1 MLGVD
6 VGGTFTDVVAFRDGR
21 VTVTKVPSEPS
32 DPARPVVEGGRRLGV
47 RGSAVFNHASTAG
60 LNAVI
65 TRRLPKVAFLTTEGF
80 RDILVKGR
88 LWRPLDTQTDASW
101 RRPFG
106 DCARPL
112 IPRYLRRG
120 VAERILAD
128 GRVMTELDEDHARRQ
143 LAVLGRCDVEGVAI
157 CLLNSYVN
165 RTHEE
170 RLRELTLEALGPEV
184 PVSISS
190 ETSPLAKEY
199 ARASTTVIDV
209 MMKLMFV
216 GYAGELDQQLRALGF
231 TGELNF
237 ADCAA
242 TLMPWR
248 DALAQPF
255 RIVFAGPAA
264 GTTSGARLGEAI
276 GEANLICCDVGGTS
290 TDVSVVQSGRPFVN
304 DTFSLEHDLIIN
316 ALATEI
322 SSVGAGGGS
331 IVSISPAGDVVVGPV
346 SAGADPGPA
355 CYGRGGTAPTITD
368 ACLLMGML
376 DPDGFAGGEM
386 RLDEERARMAFAS
399 LDTPLSLHD
408 RVAYAYRIAVHNIAE
423 EVANVAIR
431 HGADLRDFTLLA
443 YGAAGPMLLPAAL
456 EQLQAKRVVI
466 PPHPGLFSALG
477 LLATDLVYYDSQ
489 SAYMVLTHEA
499 APRIANIFETME
511 EKLRGRVQA
520 AADADVTVRR
530 SFDGRLL
537 GQSWETPLVEVP
549 AGPIT
554 AATVQQMV
562 DRFHDEYERRYGN
575 RFPVV
580 PVQGVTYR
588 VQLVVPVDK
597 VEYDG
602 LGAGDPGGGVTP
614 AEPQRAELQRAELQP
629 RPQRT
634 LELRYLED
642 EPVQALEYE
651 REGLAVGTLLAGPAI
666 IREGLSTTF
675 ICAGQRA
682 EVGRLGEISIEAAR

>member
-6 VGGTFTDVVAFRDGR
+6 IGGTFTDVVAVRDGC
-21 VTVTKVPSEPS
+21 VTVTKVASEPT
-32 DPARPVVEGGRRLGV
+32 DPARPVVEGVRRLGV
-47 RGSAVFNHASTAG
+47 EGSAVFNHASTAG
-60 LNAVI
+60 INAII

-88 LWRPLDTQTDASW
+88 LWRPVDAQTDASW
-101 RRPFG
+101 RRSFG
-106 DCARPL
+106 DAARPL

-128 GRVMTELDEDHARRQ
+128 GRVMTELDENHARRQ
-143 LAVLGRCDVEGVAI
+143 LAVLERCGVQGVAI

-165 RTHEE
+165 RSHEE
-170 RLRELTLEALGPEV
+170 RLRELTREVLGDV
-184 PVSISS
+184 PVSISA

-199 ARASTTVIDV
+199 ARASTTVVDV
-209 MMKLMFV
+209 MMKLMFS
-216 GYAGELDQQLRALGF
+216 GYAGELDEQLRALGF

-248 DALAQPF
+248 DALVQPF
-255 RIVFAGPAA
+255 RIVYAGPAA
-264 GTTSGARLGEAI
+264 GTTSGARLGEAF
-276 GEANLICCDVGGTS
+276 GERNLICCDVGGTS
-290 TDVSVVQSGRPFVN
+290 TDVSLVQDGRPFVN

-316 ALATEI
+316 ALSTEI

-331 IVSISPAGDVVVGPV
+331 IVSISPAGDVLVGPA

-355 CYGRGGTAPTITD
+355 CYGRGGAAPTITD
-368 ACLLMGML
+368 ACLLMGIL
-376 DPDGFAGGEM
+376 DPDAFAGGEM
-386 RLDEERARMAFAS
+386 PLDEERARTAFAS
-399 LDTPLSLHD
+399 LNTPLSLHD

-423 EVANVAIR
+423 EVTNVAIR
-431 HGADLRDFTLLA
+431 HGVDLRDFTLLA

-456 EQLQAKRVVI
+456 EQLQVRRLVI
-466 PPHPGLFSALG
+466 PLHPGLFSALG

-489 SAYMVLTHEA
+489 SAYMVLTPDA
-499 APRIANIFETME
+499 APRIAEIFDAME
-511 EKLRGRVQA
+511 HKLRGRTPA
-520 AADADVTVRR
+520 GSDGVTVRR

-549 AGPIT
+549 EGPIT
-554 AATVQQMV
+554 EATVQQMI

-580 PVQGVTYR
+580 PVQRVTYR

-597 VEYDG
+597 VEYERLQHSGDG
-602 LGAGDPGGGVTP
+602 AVRPSD
-614 AEPQRAELQRAELQP
+614 P
-629 RPQRT
+629 RPTRT
-634 LELRYLED
+634 VRLHYLED
-642 EPVQALEYE
+642 RPFDAPEYE
-651 REGLAVGTLLAGPAI
+651 REALAPGVQLAGPAI
-666 IREGLSTTF
+666 IREPLSTTF
-675 ICAGQRA
+675 LCAGQRA
-682 EVGRLGEISIEAAR
+682 EVGQLGEISITAER

>member
-6 VGGTFTDVVAFRDGR
+6 IGGTFTDVVAVRDGR
-21 VTVTKVPSEPS
+21 ITVTKVPSEPG
-32 DPARPVVEGGRRLGV
+32 DPARPVVEGSRRLGV
-47 RGSAVFNHASTAG
+47 QGSAVFNHASTAG

-88 LWRPLDTQTDASW
+88 LWRPLDAQTDASW

-106 DCARPL
+106 DAARPL

-120 VAERILAD
+120 VVERILAD
-128 GRVMTELDEDHARRQ
+128 GRVMTALDEDHARRQ
-143 LAVLGRCDVEGVAI
+143 LTVLERCGVQGVAV

-165 RTHEE
+165 RRHEE
-170 RLRELTLEALGPEV
+170 RLRELTLEVLGDV
-184 PVSISS
+184 PVSISA

-209 MMKLMFV
+209 MMKLMFS
-216 GYAGELDQQLRALGF
+216 GYAAELDEELTALGF
-231 TGELNF
+231 AGELNF

-242 TLMPWR
+242 TLIPWR

-255 RIVFAGPAA
+255 RIVVAGPAA

-276 GEANLICCDVGGTS
+276 GEGNLICCDVGGTS
-290 TDVSVVQSGRPFVN
+290 TDVSLVQEGRPFVN
-304 DTFSLEHDLIIN
+304 DTFSLEDDLIIN
-316 ALATEI
+316 ALSTEI

-331 IVSISPAGDVVVGPV
+331 IVSISPAGDVLVGPA

-355 CYGRGGTAPTITD
+355 CYGRGGSAPTLTD
-368 ACLLMGML
+368 ACLLMGIL
-376 DPDGFAGGEM
+376 DPDSFAGGEM
-386 RLDEERARMAFAS
+386 RLDEEQARSAFAS
-399 LDTPLSLHD
+399 LDTPLSLRD

-423 EVANVAIR
+423 EITNVAIR
-431 HGADLRDFTLLA
+431 HGVDLRDFTLLA

-456 EQLQAKRVVI
+456 EQLQVGRIVI

-477 LLATDLVYYDSQ
+477 LLATDLSYYASQ
-489 SAYMVLTHEA
+489 SAYMVLTPEA
-499 APRIANIFETME
+499 APRISEIFDAME
-511 EKLRGRVQA
+511 HKLRGRSPA
-520 AADADVTVRR
+520 ESDGVTLRR

-549 AGPIT
+549 EGPIT
-554 AATVQQMV
+554 EATVQQMI
-562 DRFHDEYERRYGN
+562 DRFHDEYERRNGN
-575 RFPVV
+575 RFPGV

-588 VQLVVPVDK
+588 VELVVPVDK
-597 VEYDG
+597 LRYDRLQSG
-602 LGAGDPGGGVTP
+602 SGGAVKSADPRPTRTLKVHYLE
-614 AEPQRAELQRAELQP
+614 AEPFDAP
-629 RPQRT
+629 
-634 LELRYLED
+634 
-642 EPVQALEYE
+642 EYE
-651 REGLAVGTLLAGPAI
+651 RDTLVSGMHLAGPAI

-675 ICAGQRA
+675 LLSGQRA
-682 EVGRLGEISIEAAR
+682 EVGSLGEISIEASL

>member
-6 VGGTFTDVVAFRDGR
+6 IGGTFTDVVAVRDGR
-21 VTVTKVPSEPS
+21 ITVTKVPSEPA
-32 DPARPVVEGGRRLGV
+32 DPAGPVVEGSRRLGV
-47 RGSAVFNHASTAG
+47 EGSAVFNHASTAG

-88 LWRPLDTQTDASW
+88 LWRPLDAQTDASW

-106 DCARPL
+106 DSARPL

-120 VAERILAD
+120 VSERILAD
-128 GRVMTELDEDHARRQ
+128 GSVMTELDEDHARRQ
-143 LAVLGRCDVEGVAI
+143 LAVLARCDVQGVAI

-165 RTHEE
+165 RSHEE
-170 RLRELTLEALGPEV
+170 RLRELTLEVLGDV
-184 PVSISS
+184 PVSISA

-209 MMKLMFV
+209 MMKLMFS
-216 GYAGELDQQLRALGF
+216 GYAGELDEQLRALGF

-242 TLMPWR
+242 TLIPWR
-248 DALAQPF
+248 DALVAPF
-255 RIVFAGPAA
+255 RIVVAGPAA

-276 GEANLICCDVGGTS
+276 GEGNLICCDVGGTS
-290 TDVSVVQSGRPFVN
+290 TDVSLVQDGRPFVN
-304 DTFSLEHDLIIN
+304 DTFSLEDDLIIN
-316 ALATEI
+316 ALSTEI

-331 IVSISPAGDVVVGPV
+331 IISISPAGDVLVGPA

-355 CYGRGGTAPTITD
+355 CYGRGGAAPTITD
-368 ACLLMGML
+368 ACLLIGIL
-376 DPDGFAGGEM
+376 DPDGFAGGAM
-386 RLDEERARMAFAS
+386 RLDKERARTAFAS
-399 LDTPLSLHD
+399 LDTPLSLHE

-423 EVANVAIR
+423 EVTNVAIR
-431 HGADLRDFTLLA
+431 HGVDLRDFTLLA

-456 EQLQAKRVVI
+456 EQLQVRRIVI

-477 LLATDLVYYDSQ
+477 LLSTDLVYYESQ
-489 SAYMVLTHEA
+489 SAYMVLTPDA
-499 APRIANIFETME
+499 APRISEIFDAME
-511 EKLRGRVQA
+511 HKLRGRTPA
-520 AADADVTVRR
+520 GRDGVTVRR

-549 AGPIT
+549 EGPIT
-554 AATVQQMV
+554 EAAVQQMI
-562 DRFHDEYERRYGN
+562 DGFHDEYERRYGN

-588 VQLVVPVDK
+588 VELVVPVDK
-597 VEYDG
+597 VQYDRLESG
-602 LGAGDPGGGVTP
+602 GSDPAGRED
-614 AEPQRAELQRAELQP
+614 P
-629 RPQRT
+629 RPART
-634 LELRYLED
+634 LKVHYLQD
-642 EPVQALEYE
+642 DPLDAPEYE
-651 REGLAVGTLLAGPAI
+651 REALAPGMHLAGPAI
-666 IREGLSTTF
+666 VREGLSTTF
-675 ICAGQRA
+675 LSAGQRA
-682 EVGRLGEISIEAAR
+682 EVGRLGEISITAAR

>member
-6 VGGTFTDVVAFRDGR
+6 IGGTFTDVVAFRDGR
-21 VTVTKVPSEPS
+21 ITVTKVPSEPT

-47 RGSAVFNHASTAG
+47 QGSAVFNHASTAG

-88 LWRPLDTQTDASW
+88 LWRPLDAQTDASW

-120 VAERILAD
+120 VSERILAD

-143 LAVLGRCDVEGVAI
+143 LAVLERCDVEGVAI

-165 RTHEE
+165 RSHEE
-170 RLRELTLEALGPEV
+170 RLRELTLEVLGKEV

-209 MMKLMFV
+209 MMKLMFS
-216 GYAGELDQQLRALGF
+216 GYAGELDEQLRALGF

-255 RIVFAGPAA
+255 RIVFAGPAV

-290 TDVSVVQSGRPFVN
+290 TDVSLVHGGRPFVN

-331 IVSISPAGDVVVGPV
+331 VISISAAGDVVVGPE

-376 DPDGFAGGEM
+376 DPDGFAGGEL

-423 EVANVAIR
+423 EVTNVAVR
-431 HGADLRDFTLLA
+431 HGVDLRDFALLA

-456 EQLQAKRVVI
+456 EQLQVKRVLI

-489 SAYMVLTHEA
+489 SAYMVLTPEA
-499 APRIANIFETME
+499 APRISEIFEAME
-511 EKLRGRVQA
+511 QKLRSRLQG
-520 AADADVTVRR
+520 DKDDVTVRR

-554 AATVQQMV
+554 AATVQQMI

-602 LGAGDPGGGVTP
+602 LRSGGSGAAVTSAQAQP
-614 AEPQRAELQRAELQP
+614 PDPQRMLK
-629 RPQRT
+629 
-634 LELRYLED
+634 LRYVED
-642 EPVQALEYE
+642 ELLDAPEYE
-651 REGLAVGTLLAGPAI
+651 REALAPGMRLAGPAI

-675 ICAGQRA
+675 LCAGQRA
-682 EVGRLGEISIEAAR
+682 EVGRLGEISIEAPR

>member
-6 VGGTFTDVVAFRDGR
+6 IGGTFTDVVAFRDGR
-21 VTVTKVPSEPS
+21 ITVTKVPSEPT

-47 RGSAVFNHASTAG
+47 QGSAVFNHASTAG

-88 LWRPLDTQTDASW
+88 LWRPLDAQTDASW

-120 VAERILAD
+120 VSERILAD

-143 LAVLGRCDVEGVAI
+143 LAVLERCDVEGVAI

-165 RTHEE
+165 RSHEE
-170 RLRELTLEALGPEV
+170 RLRELTLEVLGKEV

-209 MMKLMFV
+209 MMKLMFS
-216 GYAGELDQQLRALGF
+216 GYAGELDEQLRALGF

-255 RIVFAGPAA
+255 RIVFAGPAV

-290 TDVSVVQSGRPFVN
+290 TDVSLVHGGRPFVN

-331 IVSISPAGDVVVGPV
+331 VISISAAGDVVVGPE

-376 DPDGFAGGEM
+376 DPDGFAGGEL

-423 EVANVAIR
+423 EVTNVAIR
-431 HGADLRDFTLLA
+431 HGVDLRDFALLA

-456 EQLQAKRVVI
+456 EQLQVKRVLI

-489 SAYMVLTHEA
+489 SAYMVLTPEA
-499 APRIANIFETME
+499 APRISEIFEAME
-511 EKLRGRVQA
+511 QKLRSRLQG
-520 AADADVTVRR
+520 DKDDVTVRR

-554 AATVQQMV
+554 AATVQQMI

-602 LGAGDPGGGVTP
+602 LRSGGSGAAVTSAQAQP
-614 AEPQRAELQRAELQP
+614 PDPQRMLK
-629 RPQRT
+629 
-634 LELRYLED
+634 LRYVED
-642 EPVQALEYE
+642 ELLDAPEYE
-651 REGLAVGTLLAGPAI
+651 REALAPGMRLAGPAI

-675 ICAGQRA
+675 LCAGQRA
-682 EVGRLGEISIEAAR
+682 EVGRLGEISIEAPR